1 MFDENEKESIAN
13 LVKIQLRSTDIY
25 VSVDLLKNY
34 STGSYLKYSHCKTS
48 SSLVTIRDRYS
59 QVMNVVFPQVDIQSS
74 IV

>member
-34 STGSYLKYSHCKTS
+34 STGSYLKYFHCNTF
-48 SSLVTIRDRYS
+48 SSLVKTQDTHKS
-59 QVMNVVFPQVDIQSS
+59 WM
-74 IV
+74 